1 MLLFRSINWRWL
13 LLTFLAV
20 VILQTLL
27 NFGWV
32 WCYSHFIE
40 TGRDQAF
47 YETYIYENRFWV
59 NICIAAPLFFLGA
72 WGMGRQVG
80 VNSMKHALWL
90 FGLHFL
96 FDVSSE
102 LAMGDIPAYWLGFLL
117 LNLAVFAAVWLGG
130 TIARIKPTTVK
141 E

>member
-1 MLLFRSINWRWL
+1 MLQFRSIKWTRL
-13 LLTFLAV
+13 LLTFLAL

-27 NFGWV
+27 NFAWV

-72 WGMGRQVG
+72 WGMGRRVG
-80 VNSMKHALWL
+80 VNPIGHAMWL
-90 FGLHFL
+90 FGLHLL
-96 FDVSSE
+96 FDIVSE
-102 LAMGDIPAYWLGFLL
+102 LSMGDIPGYWQGFLL
-117 LNLAVFAAVWLGG
+117 LNLAIFAACWLGG
-130 TIARIKPTTVK
+130 TKAKVKPTAAI
-141 E
+141 